1 MKKILYTVLLAS
13 TCLFS
18 SCDSIKTLASSLLT
32 EIDAGNA
39 LREALLLGVQNGSTT
54 LGQKG
59 SFSKDVLLAAVLPD
73 NLQGIVKTLDQL
85 GLTSQLDKFTSTLDN
100 AATETVTKSAPI
112 FVNGIKQMSFTD
124 AIGIVKNG
132 GTAATDYLRNKVGD
146 SIRKAVTP
154 VMKTALDSYKITQE
168 WDKLVGP
175 AKLLLG
181 NKAKLNLNLDN
192 ILAVL
197 VTNQM
202 FKKIEEQEINIR
214 TNVAA
219 RTSPTLQRVFG
230 RDWTATSTAK

>member
-1 MKKILYTVLLAS
+1 MKKIVYTLLLAS
-13 TCLFS
+13 TCMFS
-18 SCDSIKTLASSLLT
+18 GCESLKNIASNLLS
-32 EIDAGNA
+32 DADAANA
-39 LREALLLGVQNGSTT
+39 LREALLIGAQNGTAT

-59 SFSKDVLLAAVLPD
+59 SFSRDVLLAAVLPE
-73 NLQGIVKTLDQL
+73 NLQGVVKTLDQL

-100 AATETVTKSAPI
+100 AATETVTRSAPI
-112 FVNGIKQMSFTD
+112 FVNGIKQINFVD

-146 SIRKAVTP
+146 SLRSAVTP
-154 VMKTALDSYKITQE
+154 IMKTALDSYKITQE

-175 AKLLLG
+175 VKLVLG
-181 NKAKLNLNLDN
+181 NKAKLNLNIDN
-192 ILAVL
+192 ILAVV

-202 FKKIEEQEINIR
+202 FKKIETQEINIR

-230 RDWTATSTAK
+230 KDWNATAAK

>member
-1 MKKILYTVLLAS
+1 MKKILYTVLFAS
-13 TCLFS
+13 TCLLS
-18 SCDSIKTLASSLLT
+18 SCDSLKNLASSLLS
-32 EIDAGNA
+32 EADAANA
-39 LREALLLGVQNGSTT
+39 LREALLLGAQNGTAT

-59 SFSKDVLLAAVLPD
+59 SFSRDVLLAAVLPD
-73 NLQGIVKTLDQL
+73 NMQGVVKTLDQL
-85 GLTSQLDKFTSTLDN
+85 GLSSQLNKFTGALDN

-112 FVNGIKQMSFTD
+112 FVNGIKQISFVD

-146 SIRKAVTP
+146 SLRVAVTP

-168 WDKLVGP
+168 WDKLIAP

-192 ILAVL
+192 LLAVL

-202 FKKIEEQEINIR
+202 FKKIEVQEINIR

-219 RTSPTLQRVFG
+219 RTTPALQRVFG
-230 RDWTATSTAK
+230 KDWTATTAK

>member
-1 MKKILYTVLLAS
+1 MKKILYTLLLAS
-13 TCLFS
+13 TCMFS
-18 SCDSIKTLASSLLT
+18 SCDSLKNIASSLLSDV
-32 EIDAGNA
+32 DAANA
-39 LREALLLGVQNGSTT
+39 LREALLIGAQNGTAT

-59 SFSKDVLLAAVLPD
+59 SFSRDVLLAAVLPD
-73 NLQGIVKTLDQL
+73 NLQGVVKTLDQL

-100 AATETVTKSAPI
+100 AATETVTRSAPI
-112 FVNGIKQMSFTD
+112 FVNGIKNINFVD

-146 SIRKAVTP
+146 SLRTAVTP
-154 VMKTALDSYKITQE
+154 IMKTALDSYKITQE
-168 WDKLVGP
+168 WDKLIAP

-192 ILAVL
+192 ILAVV

-202 FKKIEEQEINIR
+202 FKKIEAQEINIR
-214 TNVAA
+214 TNIAA

-230 RDWTATSTAK
+230 KDWNNATAK